1 MQVTPTSPCAGRIQF
16 SFRPQSLEAVGRLIP
31 AAEGNRRSGR
41 AALSDREPATTLV
54 DESAKRSKM
63 HLKDKVA
70 LVTGAAQGIGKA
82 FVEALL
88 GKSCKVRA
96 PTARCSSTGAAWGE
110 QKRLAIAGRQST
122 PALLAFSPALW
133 RNDRNS

>member
-1 MQVTPTSPCAGRIQF
+1 M
-16 SFRPQSLEAVGRLIP
+16 GRLIP

-88 GKSCKVRA
+88 GKGCKVRA
-96 PTARCSSTGAAWGE
+96 PTARCSSTAVGGGSGGKGGAEKARYRW
-110 QKRLAIAGRQST
+110 QAVHSCVAC
-122 PALLAFSPALW
+122 LLARAVEQ
-133 RNDRNS
+133 